1 MWCFC
6 SQFLFAVLPEDC
18 TTSSELRQKRMA
30 SQTGRMKGPQRHPK
44 KAMFVKRGIRACGV
58 HHKMDVPEGTG
69 NGVGQ
74 EARVVGGGA
83 AGDA

>member
-1 MWCFC
+1 M
-6 SQFLFAVLPEDC
+6 
-18 TTSSELRQKRMA
+18 
-30 SQTGRMKGPQRHPK
+30 
-44 KAMFVKRGIRACGV
+44 CGV

-83 AGDA
+83 AGDG